1 MRISDVAD
9 VVDTVADPDS
19 GAYRDGQSAIVLA
32 MQAKGR
38 TAAVL
43 PEGG

>member
-1 MRISDVAD
+1 
-9 VVDTVADPDS
+9 
-19 GAYRDGQSAIVLA
+19 

-43 PEGG
+43 PEGGKQLREPDALNASRTVDVSKAGNFATDPG